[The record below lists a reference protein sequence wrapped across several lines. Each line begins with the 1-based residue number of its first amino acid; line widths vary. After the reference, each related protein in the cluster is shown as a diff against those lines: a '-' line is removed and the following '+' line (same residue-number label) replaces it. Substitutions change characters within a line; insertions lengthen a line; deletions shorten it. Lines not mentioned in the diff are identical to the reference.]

1 MEKGKMKGLLLEIL
15 KKQDTV
21 FSDVSWHHALDTLTV
36 TTIDKQKFMIG
47 IDYLNNGEDIIRL
60 WHRSNPF
67 SLYIEIAL
75 LEMLDLEIITEEE
88 YKKYQ
93 AETIKNANIINK
105 RHRKSVV

>member
-1 MEKGKMKGLLLEIL
+1 MSL
-15 KKQDTV
+15 
-21 FSDVSWHHALDTLTV
+21 HHALNALTV
-36 TTIDKQKFMIG
+36 TTIDKQKFIIG

-75 LEMLDLEIITEEE
+75 LEMLDLKIITEKE

-93 AETIKNANIINK
+93 AETVKNANKINE
-105 RHRKSVV
+105 RHGESVV